1 MDPAMF
7 EAIHEPG
14 PRQNF
19 IEKTTTEARGDEVA
33 RILGGRNPGKSVSL
47 MCRFDILRLLYKIPG
62 SEVPHG
68 YP

>member
-14 PRQNF
+14 PRHNF
-19 IEKTTTEARGDEVA
+19 IEKTTTEARGDELA
-33 RILGGRNPGKSVSL
+33 RILGGKNPGQSVSL
-47 MCRFDILRLLYKIPG
+47 MCRFDLPSLLYRIPG
-62 SEVPHG
+62 SEVAHG